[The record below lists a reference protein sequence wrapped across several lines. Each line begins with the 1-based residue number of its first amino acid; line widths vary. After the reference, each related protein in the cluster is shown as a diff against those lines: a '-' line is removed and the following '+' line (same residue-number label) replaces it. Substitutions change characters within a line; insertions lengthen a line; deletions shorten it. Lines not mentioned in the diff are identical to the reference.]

1 MADLRSGYPQEQ
13 EIHFILDNYRLHP
26 KNDEW
31 LQAHP
36 NVTFHDT
43 PTSASWLNQIEIWF
57 GIYVQKSI
65 ERGKLD
71 CRV

>member
-1 MADLRSGYPQEQ
+1 MRHRLLVAVNVATGAIKGQITKYKKGPYFMADLRSGYPQEQ
-13 EIHFILDNYRLHP
+13 EIHLILDNYRLHP

-43 PTSASWLNQIEIWF
+43 ST
-57 GIYVQKSI
+57 
-65 ERGKLD
+65 
-71 CRV
+71 